1 MGTWSHEPFGND
13 TAADWAY
20 ELAESHGFNCLEAAF
35 DAVLAAEAEGPEAD
49 VGEEAVAAAEVLAK
63 LLGQGSQSDAYTERA
78 DAWVAATALKP
89 SAELRHKAYT
99 ALERVLSDASE
110 LWELWQ
116 ESQDGEAWRA
126 SVRQL
131 QQAVKG

>member
-20 ELAESHGFNCLEAAF
+20 ELAEKPEMAAIEAAF
-35 DAVLAAEAEGPEAD
+35 DQVLAAGEEGPEAD
-49 VGEEAVAAAEVLAK
+49 VCEEAVAAAEVLAK
-63 LLGQGSQSDAYTERA
+63 LLGQGTQTDAYTERA

-89 SAELRHKAYT
+89 SAELRSKAHA
-99 ALERVLSDASE
+99 ALGQVLGDNSE
-110 LWELWQ
+110 LAELWQ
-116 ESQDGEAWRA
+116 EGEDGEAWQA

-131 QQAVKG
+131 QQVIKG